1 MHFRGRHATT
11 ADFHEARQ
19 LITDSFLYDDDLAGD
34 LFAMW
39 REIIEGE
46 SGYAGVV
53 IGAQPRPILAF
64 GISVALKPRFAESI
78 VNDPQPFTSLRILQ
92 AWKRGESPIM
102 TRDEVAEANAGWGV
116 DLFILHHG
124 YARMHDDAAN
134 YEVFVALAAE
144 FLREHAGLNL
154 RSMTQE
160 FYDRSWL
167 DITPRFGFTLRH
179 DFGKSF
185 IAGIRRSEVMAPGRG
200 DVLVDTLF
208 SHSPVPRLGLD
219 GEQRKRFR
227 AALEAEN
234 AADLNVDQSL
244 LEWVRSHPEELHPY
258 LMLDATP

>member
-1 MHFRGRHATT
+1 MHLRGRHAVA
-11 ADFHEARQ
+11 ADFQEARQ
-19 LITDSFLYDDDLAGD
+19 LISDSFLYDDDLAGD

-39 REIIEGE
+39 RQIIEGE

-53 IGAQPRPILAF
+53 NGAEGARILAF
-64 GISVALKPRFAESI
+64 GISVALKPQFAESI

-92 AWKRGESPIM
+92 AWKRGASPIM
-102 TRDEVAEANAGWGV
+102 TREEVAEANAGWGV
-116 DLFILHHG
+116 DLFVLHHG
-124 YARMHDDAAN
+124 YARMQNEAAD
-134 YEVFVALAAE
+134 YEVLVALAAE

-185 IAGIRRSEVMAPGRG
+185 IAGIRRSEVMAPDRA
-200 DVLVDTLF
+200 DVLIDALF

-219 GEQRKRFR
+219 AEQRKRLR

-234 AADLNVDQSL
+234 AADADVDQSL